1 MKVEAVM
8 NKEVITIQQD
18 TTIQDAKNLMTRNKV
33 RHLPVVN
40 HLNQLIGIVSDRD
53 LILDRLKDKENPTTA
68 QVHLV
73 MTKQVITAHPLD
85 FIEELLTV
93 FYEERIGCIP
103 VVNQREVIG
112 IITERDMLYTL
123 IQLTG
128 AHQPSSQFEVHV
140 ENVTGKLA
148 DVTAVIQHHNVN
160 ITSVLVYPGETDNTK
175 VLVLRVQTMNP
186 QTIID
191 HLKSEGYNVL
201 WPVTPGEQV

>member
-53 LILDRLKDKENPTTA
+53 LILDRLKDKEDPSHA

-103 VVNQREVIG
+103 VVHQREVIG

-160 ITSVLVYPGETDNTK
+160 ITSVLVYPGETDETK

>member
-1 MKVEAVM
+1 MKVEAIM
-8 NKEVITIQQD
+8 NKNVITIQQD
-18 TTIQDAKNLMTRNKV
+18 TTINEAKEIMERHRV

-40 HLNQLIGIVSDRD
+40 HHDHLIGIVSDRD
-53 LILDRLKDKENPTTA
+53 LVRDRIPENEDPSTA
-68 QVHLV
+68 QVHSV

-103 VVNQREVIG
+103 IVNKREVIG
-112 IITERDMLYTL
+112 MITERDMLYTL

-148 DVTAVIQHHNVN
+148 DVTAVIRNHNVN
-160 ITSVLVYPGETDNTK
+160 ITSVLVYPGETDETK

-186 QTIID
+186 QAIID
-191 HLKSEGYNVL
+191 HLKSEGYNVM